1 MAFRKRN
8 IGIQRTPQA
17 SIAAGAFQVG
27 RAADA
32 HEAIESIPGIRPSP
46 LTGQA
51 TTSTGAYSL
60 DSVLGGHGGLALG
73 SSVLIE
79 ESGTTDFGGA
89 LLRYYAA
96 EGIVQGHT
104 VHVVGVG
111 EQWVKDLPGLVGAA
125 DAAAEAAAQKK
136 IKAVAAD
143 EEKMKIAWRYERLG
157 QVDGDRPG
165 RGAFV
170 APCPCPCP
178 FERLFCLYRNC
189 NQTFLTA
196 PFSQSS
202 PIEHLGARLM
212 TLHRH
217 NRPAHRFVTHLIW
230 QSDWL
235 YQQRPRSITFPSC
248 QILHPPCHPLTV
260 SFDHYHNHSRPAR
273 PTAFIGL

>member
-17 SIAAGAFQVG
+17 STAAGALEEG
-27 RAADA
+27 RAAGA
-32 HEAIESIPGIRPSP
+32 HEVIESIPGIRPSP

-60 DSVLGGHGGLALG
+60 DSVLGGHAGLALG
-73 SSVLIE
+73 SSVLVE

-136 IKAVAAD
+136 IKAAAAD

-170 APCPCPCP
+170 APCPCPCS
-178 FERLFCLYRNC
+178 CLYRHFRHF

-202 PIEHLGARLM
+202 PIEHLQARLS

-217 NRPAHRFVTHLIW
+217 NQPAHHFVTHLIW
-230 QSDWL
+230 RSDWL
-235 YQQRPRSITFPSC
+235 YQQQPRSITFPSR
-248 QILHPPCHPLTV
+248 QTLHPLCHRLTV
-260 SFDHYHNHSRPAR
+260 FFDHYHNHSPRARPA
-273 PTAFIGL
+273 AFIGL